1 MSTSRSSAAHD
12 IAAHDGIQRCRH
24 TLLTKPE
31 CHCRACLLEQIAT
44 YGNRED
50 HGPLALPL
58 DVERAAA

>member
-1 MSTSRSSAAHD
+1 MSTSRS
-12 IAAHDGIQRCRH
+12 IATQDGIQRCRH

-44 YGNRED
+44 YGTREE
-50 HGPLALPL
+50 HGTLALPL